1 MDSELLRQGAFF
13 TLASIML
20 VGSAGVICFRRPVY
34 SALSLLIVI
43 LGTAAIFASLD
54 AHFLALA
61 QVMLYGGAIA
71 VLFLFLI
78 MLIGAGKE
86 RFNIMSLF
94 YWSVALLLT
103 IALGLMLMPD
113 VAALKLN
120 VTEDASF
127 GIKEL
132 GNAIFAAKSNWLF
145 VLEVTG
151 ALLTA
156 SMVAAVVLAL
166 GKKEPTIKYVEEKK

>member
-61 QVMLYGGAIA
+61 QVMLYGGAIT

-103 IALGLMLMPD
+103 IGLGLMLMPD
-113 VAALKLN
+113 IATLKLDEG
-120 VTEDASF
+120 TSF

-132 GNAIFAAKSNWLF
+132 GNAIFTAKSNWLF